1 MKMMTMIFNHLQ
13 VNRTTATFTIPDT
26 AIFKTQMLNW
36 ANRFNICSFL
46 DNHHYASSH
55 HSVECLA
62 AVGAETIF
70 HPTEDI
76 LPAFAN
82 FLSQQHDWLFGHVS
96 YDLKN
101 EIEGLQSHHPDFIGF
116 PTLFFYRPQTVLQLS
131 GTELTISSLSSQP
144 ADVFNSIRSCDPAL
158 PAPGDTCIHTRPRI
172 SKEDYLSIVRQL
184 QQHILRGDC
193 YEINFCQEFFAEQ
206 VAVSPLWLYA
216 RLTDMSPTPF
226 ACFYRL
232 DHQYLLCASPE
243 RYLQKKGNTL
253 ISQPIKGTIK
263 RDLLNSESDQ
273 QLIAQLQQSEKDRS
287 ENVMVVDLVRNDL
300 SRVCKEGSVQ
310 VEELFGIYSFPQVH
324 QMISTIKGELR
335 EGINLADV
343 LKASFP
349 MGSMTGAPKRRVL
362 ELIEQF
368 ERTKRGLYSGAVG
381 YIDPQG
387 NYDFNV
393 VIRSLF
399 YNATSQYLNYQVG
412 GGITFYSDAEKEYEE
427 CLLKASAIQQV
438 LNEQHS

>member
-1 MKMMTMIFNHLQ
+1 
-13 VNRTTATFTIPDT
+13 VNRTTAKFTVPDT
-26 AIFKTQMLNW
+26 AIFKKQMLNW
-36 ANRFNICSFL
+36 ANRFNIYSFL
-46 DNHHYASSH
+46 DNHQYHSSH
-55 HSVECLA
+55 HSVECLV

-70 HPTEDI
+70 NPTENI
-76 LPAFAN
+76 LPAFAG
-82 FLSQQHDWLFGHVS
+82 FLAQQKDWLFGHIS
-96 YDLKN
+96 YDLKS
-101 EIEGLQSHHPDFIGF
+101 EIEGLPSHHPDFIGF

-131 GTELTISSLSSQP
+131 GTALTISSLNGHP
-144 ADVFNSIRSCDPAL
+144 ADTFNSIQSCDPTP
-158 PAPGDTCIHTRPRI
+158 PASDNASIQTNARI
-172 SKEDYLSIVRQL
+172 SKEDYLSIVKQL
-184 QQHILRGDC
+184 QRHILRGDC

-206 VAVSPLWLYA
+206 VAVSPLSLYA
-216 RLTDMSPTPF
+216 RLTAMSPTPF
-226 ACFYRL
+226 ACFYKL
-232 DHQYLLCASPE
+232 EDQYLLCASPE

-263 RDLLNSESDQ
+263 RDLLNEEADK
-273 QLIAQLQQSEKDRS
+273 QLIARLQQSEKDRS

-300 SRVCKEGSVQ
+300 SRVCKEGTVE
-310 VEELFGIYSFPQVH
+310 VEELFGVYSFPQVH
-324 QMISTIKGELR
+324 QMISTIKGELK

-381 YIDPQG
+381 YIDPEG

-399 YNATSQYLNYQVG
+399 YNATTRYLNYQVG

-438 LNEQHS
+438 LNGQDR